1 MDFQRFGIDTRLAQA
16 AEGLTT
22 SFFFYEK
29 MLALAVEKQENVCA
43 KLSLDEGREEVILLP
58 ALQWL
63 LSGENRKLLV
73 ATPDEASA
81 DRFAKAIVGLG
92 KDANIEVCRVKHCDE
107 DPPDPSSVEGKPSA
121 AVLLGQFDELAASGV
136 PLRDYGFL
144 VIEGIDKIAERGGDA
159 IRKFAAAVLPAWERR
174 TILACEKLSAKAKT
188 LAWDLADNP
197 SELCIEGEAA
207 KAESVR
213 KETWSV
219 PGESKMRFLLGLLS
233 REKSPRICVFCNLR
247 DNAEELAKRLEA
259 NGVASDY
266 ILGALSLDRKRA
278 VLDKL
283 RSGAYRCLVLTDQGA
298 EGLDL
303 GAFPL
308 VVNFDI
314 PLEPELFV
322 KRLEMLD
329 READGAK
336 LVSIAC
342 ERYIYGLPAV
352 ESYIDARLEALPISE
367 ELLAVQDKSEGMS
380 FGKHGRSE
388 PRRAVAPRQDAAR
401 RDGDG
406 RGRPRDS
413 GHREDTRRE
422 DTHRED
428 TRRDSRARGSYPR
441 EGYPREDRSP
451 DIRKSISEATG
462 GTLSMNSSSPIPKQA
477 PAHAPTPRGPSGAES
492 RSDSGSSRRTQGSP
506 ARKQASRGPSQRG
519 NAQRPANGQR
529 SINGPGNKQRGGIQ
543 QGNPYDTPI
552 EERMKQYRE
561 KYGRNIGGTGRQGAP
576 RPELR
581 QPKPQQER
589 PYPRQPQ
596 PKPQGSAQSKGLLD
610 RLFGKFKKKSGHD

>member
-1 MDFQRFGIDTRLAQA
+1 MDFQRFGIDPRLAQA

-81 DRFAKAIVGLG
+81 DRFAKAIAGLG
-92 KDANIEVCRVKHCDE
+92 KGASIEFCRIKPGE
-107 DPPDPSSVEGKPSA
+107 DTPGASSVEGELSA
-121 AVLLGQFDELAASGV
+121 PVLLGQFDELVASSLS
-136 PLRDYGFL
+136 LRDYGFL
-144 VIEGIDKIAERGGDA
+144 VIEGIDKIAERGGDS
-159 IRKFAAAVLPAWERR
+159 IRKFAGAVLPAWERR
-174 TILACEKLSAKAKT
+174 TILACEKLSAKAKA

-197 SELCIEGEAA
+197 SELSVEGEAA

-219 PGESKMRFLLGLLS
+219 PGESKMKFLLGLLS
-233 REKSPRICVFCNLR
+233 REKSPRVCIFCNLR

-266 ILGALSLDRKRA
+266 ILGALALDRKRA

-329 READGAK
+329 RDAEGAK

-367 ELLAVQDKSEGMS
+367 ELLAAGDKSEGMS

-388 PRRAVAPRQDAAR
+388 PRRDKAPR
-401 RDGDG
+401 
-406 RGRPRDS
+406 
-413 GHREDTRRE
+413 
-422 DTHRED
+422 RED
-428 TRRDSRARGSYPR
+428 TRRDSYSRGSYPR
-441 EGYPREDRSP
+441 DGAPREDRSP

-462 GTLSMNSSSPIPKQA
+462 GTLSMNSPSSLPKQPVSRVPAPPRGEARNPKQQRSRFDGGSPRRAQGSSPRKQ
-477 PAHAPTPRGPSGAES
+477 
-492 RSDSGSSRRTQGSP
+492 SSQGSP
-506 ARKQASRGPSQRG
+506 SP
-519 NAQRPANGQR
+519 
-529 SINGPGNKQRGGIQ
+529 RGGGG

-552 EERMKQYRE
+552 EERMKHYRE
-561 KYGRNIGGTGRQGAP
+561 KYGQNITGAGRQGAP
-576 RPELR
+576 RPEPR
-581 QPKPQQER
+581 QAKPQQER
-589 PYPRQPQ
+589 PYSPKPQ
-596 PKPQGSAQSKGLLD
+596 PKPQGSPQPQGLLG
-610 RLFGKFKKKSGHD
+610 RLLGTFKKKGKQR

>member
-1 MDFQRFGIDTRLAQA
+1 MDFQRFGIDPRLAQA

-73 ATPDEASA
+73 ATPDEAST
-81 DRFAKAIVGLG
+81 DRFAKAIAGLG
-92 KDANIEVCRVKHCDE
+92 KGAGIEFCRVKPGE
-107 DPPDPSSVEGKPSA
+107 DTPGAPSVEGVLSA
-121 AVLLGQFDELAASGV
+121 PVLLGQFDELVAAEL

-144 VIEGIDKIAERGGDA
+144 IIEGIDKIAERGVEA

-174 TILACEKLSAKAKT
+174 TILACEKLSAKAKA

-197 SELCIEGEAA
+197 SELCVEGEAA

-233 REKSPRICVFCNLR
+233 REKSPRVCIFCNLR

-266 ILGALSLDRKRA
+266 ILGALALDRKRA

-283 RSGAYRCLVLTDQGA
+283 RSGACRCLVLTDQGA

-329 READGAK
+329 RDAEGAK

-367 ELLAVQDKSEGMS
+367 ELLAAGDKSEGMS
-380 FGKHGRSE
+380 FGKRGRSQ
-388 PRRAVAPRQDAAR
+388 PRRDS
-401 RDGDG
+401 
-406 RGRPRDS
+406 RGWERDS
-413 GHREDTRRE
+413 VRREDTRS
-422 DTHRED
+422 
-428 TRRDSRARGSYPR
+428 DSRSRGSYPR
-441 EGYPREDRSP
+441 DGYPREDRSP
-451 DIRKSISEATG
+451 NIRKSISEATG
-462 GTLSMNSSSPIPKQA
+462 GTLSVSSPSPLPKQSASRVPA
-477 PAHAPTPRGPSGAES
+477 PPRDAGRNPKQHYS
-492 RSDSGSSRRTQGSP
+492 SDGGSPRRGQGNSARQQSSRGS
-506 ARKQASRGPSQRG
+506 SQRG
-519 NAQRPANGQR
+519 KAQRPASGQR
-529 SINGPGNKQRGGIQ
+529 PAKGPLPGKEQRDGGR

-561 KYGRNIGGTGRQGAP
+561 KYGQNIAGAGRQGAS
-576 RPELR
+576 RPDHR
-581 QPKPQQER
+581 QTKPQPKPQQER
-589 PYPRQPQ
+589 PYSPKSQPN
-596 PKPQGSAQSKGLLD
+596 PQGSTQPQGLLG
-610 RLFGKFKKKSGHD
+610 RLFGTFKKKSGKE

>member
-329 READGAK
+329 RDAEGAK

-367 ELLAVQDKSEGMS
+367 ELLAAGDKSEGMS

-388 PRRAVAPRQDAAR
+388 PRRDKAPR
-401 RDGDG
+401 
-406 RGRPRDS
+406 
-413 GHREDTRRE
+413 
-422 DTHRED
+422 RED
-428 TRRDSRARGSYPR
+428 TRRDSYSRGSYPR
-441 EGYPREDRSP
+441 DGAPREDRSP

-462 GTLSMNSSSPIPKQA
+462 GTLSMNSPSSLPKQPVSRVPAPPRGEARNPKQQRSRFDGGSPRRAQGSSPRKQ
-477 PAHAPTPRGPSGAES
+477 
-492 RSDSGSSRRTQGSP
+492 SSQGSP
-506 ARKQASRGPSQRG
+506 SP
-519 NAQRPANGQR
+519 
-529 SINGPGNKQRGGIQ
+529 RGGGG

-552 EERMKQYRE
+552 EERMKHYRE
-561 KYGRNIGGTGRQGAP
+561 KYGQNITGAGRQGAP
-576 RPELR
+576 RPEPR
-581 QPKPQQER
+581 QAKPQQER
-589 PYPRQPQ
+589 PYSPKPQ
-596 PKPQGSAQSKGLLD
+596 PKPQGSPQPQGLLG
-610 RLFGKFKKKSGHD
+610 RLLGTFKKKGKQR

>member
-1 MDFQRFGIDTRLAQA
+1 MDFQRFGIDPRLAQA
-16 AEGLTT
+16 AEGLST

-81 DRFAKAIVGLG
+81 DRFAKAIAGLG
-92 KDANIEVCRVKHCDE
+92 RGANIEFCRIKPGE
-107 DPPDPSSVEGKPSA
+107 DTPGEDRSA
-121 AVLLGQFDELAASGV
+121 APVLLGQFDELVASGL
-136 PLRDYGFL
+136 PLHDYGFL
-144 VIEGIDKIAERGGDA
+144 VIEGIDKIAERGGDS
-159 IRKFAAAVLPAWERR
+159 IHKFAAAVLPAWERR
-174 TILACEKLSAKAKT
+174 TILACEKLSAKAKV

-197 SELCIEGEAA
+197 SELSVEGEAA
-207 KAESVR
+207 KAESVL

-219 PGESKMRFLLGLLS
+219 PGESKMKFLLGLLS
-233 REKSPRICVFCNLR
+233 REKSSRVCIFCNLR
-247 DNAEELAKRLEA
+247 DNAEELAKRLEV

-266 ILGALSLDRKRA
+266 ILGALALNRKRA

-283 RSGAYRCLVLTDQGA
+283 RSGACRCLVLTDLGA

-308 VVNFDI
+308 VINFDI

-329 READGAK
+329 RDAEGAK

-367 ELLAVQDKSEGMS
+367 ELLAARDKSAGMS
-380 FGKHGRSE
+380 FGKHSHSAPHRAAYPRDAE
-388 PRRAVAPRQDAAR
+388 PRQEAPR
-401 RDGDG
+401 
-406 RGRPRDS
+406 RP
-413 GHREDTRRE
+413 DTRRE
-422 DTHRED
+422 DPRRED
-428 TRRDSRARGSYPR
+428 TRRDSHSRGNYPR
-441 EGYPREDRSP
+441 DGYPREDRSP

-462 GTLSMNSSSPIPKQA
+462 GTLSINSSPLPKQQH
-477 PAHAPTPRGPSGAES
+477 P
-492 RSDSGSSRRTQGSP
+492 RSDGGSP
-506 ARKQASRGPSQRG
+506 RRGQSTSARQPTARVSSPRG
-519 NAQRPANGQR
+519 NAPKPVKGQRPAKGPRPANQQR
-529 SINGPGNKQRGGIQ
+529 SGDW

-552 EERMKQYRE
+552 EERMKQYRA
-561 KYGRNIGGTGRQGAP
+561 KYGQNIAGTGRQSAP
-576 RPELR
+576 R
-581 QPKPQQER
+581 PKPQQAK
-589 PYPRQPQ
+589 PQSKPQDSPQ
-596 PKPQGSAQSKGLLD
+596 PPGFLG
-610 RLFGKFKKKSGHD
+610 RLFGTLKKKNEQE